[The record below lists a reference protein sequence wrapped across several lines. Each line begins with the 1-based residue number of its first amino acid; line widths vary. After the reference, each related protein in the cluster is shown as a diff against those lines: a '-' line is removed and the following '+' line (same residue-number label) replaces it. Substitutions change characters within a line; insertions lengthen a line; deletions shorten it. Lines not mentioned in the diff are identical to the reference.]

1 MLRSFGTDWGPTP
14 SRTSWAYKA
23 MVSYGAIV
31 WGHKVDLQ
39 TELLR
44 LQRLAMLAITGAQR
58 STPTKVLEMIL
69 GLVPIDLHVKSLG
82 YMSFHHSKC
91 LDLAGWDGIGNGNKR
106 GHRLLWEKLGIN
118 ALTNRLD
125 PDDCIKSINFD
136 INIEAVDVRNATAS
150 NIGIIKV
157 KNPNEQTINKPNYTE
172 WSLELRTGDG
182 QSFRSGKVQDVTHST
197 LVELLVTK
205 LCLQSLLE
213 AEGDILVVFN

>member
-1 MLRSFGTDWGPTP
+1 
-14 SRTSWAYKA
+14 
-23 MVSYGAIV
+23 
-31 WGHKVDLQ
+31 
-39 TELLR
+39 
-44 LQRLAMLAITGAQR
+44 MLAITGAQR
-58 STPTKVLEMIL
+58 STPTKVLEMVL

-157 KNPNEQTINKPNYTE
+157 IVFFVFLDRSGNCNDVIQLLNCSALGFQQRSI
-172 WSLELRTGDG
+172 
-182 QSFRSGKVQDVTHST
+182 SFR
-197 LVELLVTK
+197 K
-205 LCLQSLLE
+205 LQLSCCRRSFSFSF
-213 AEGDILVVFN
+213 ILILD